1 MPTFTRRIQAVLSEG
16 QYRDLIRIAKKRHK
30 PVSHLVREAIEK
42 VYFGGSAIEDRRG
55 ALAELLSMDA
65 PVADW
70 GQMEDEI
77 ILGAMETKV

>member
-42 VYFGGSAIEDRRG
+42 VYLGGSAIGDRRE

-65 PVADW
+65 PV
-70 GQMEDEI
+70 
-77 ILGAMETKV
+77 